1 MADSMTDTPFFPR
14 SVPIRIAD
22 LAALTG
28 SKVTAGDPE
37 MLVSGI
43 GPIEHSQV
51 GEVTFIENPRYI
63 KGLKDTGASA
73 IFASNRV
80 AKRIKGEIAILE
92 AANAYRAYALAA
104 QYFFPTS
111 VGCRGYHASVTGE
124 VSPAANVHPE
134 ARIEEGATIEPG
146 ASIGAGAEIGSG
158 TVIGANAVVSVN
170 VKVGRDCMV
179 GPGSVLQVCLVG
191 DRVILHPGVRI
202 GQDGFGFSMGP
213 DGHVKVPQI
222 GRVIVQDDVE
232 IGANTTIDRGTNR
245 DTIIGEG
252 TKIDN
257 LVQIGH
263 NVTIGRHC
271 IVVGLT
277 GISGSA
283 TLEDFVVL
291 GGQVGVNG
299 HITIGMGA
307 QIAGTSNVLG
317 DVPPGVKWG
326 GSPARPVRTWMR
338 EYAVVKKLAQKGLD
352 DGGSEPRDL
361 SENEN

>member
-1 MADSMTDTPFFPR
+1 MNDALFFPR
-14 SVPIRIAD
+14 SAPVTLAELAELTETRLASGDADARI
-22 LAALTG
+22 
-28 SKVTAGDPE
+28 
-37 MLVSGI
+37 SGI
-43 GPIEHSQV
+43 GPIDHSHV
-51 GEVTFIENPRYI
+51 GEITFIENPRYI
-63 KGLKDTGASA
+63 KDLATTGASA
-73 IFASNRV
+73 IFA
-80 AKRIKGEIAILE
+80 AKRVSSRIPDSLAVLE
-92 AANAYRAYALAA
+92 AKDAYRAYAIAA

-111 VGCRGYHASVTGE
+111 VGCRRMYAAGSGSV
-124 VSPAANVHPE
+124 SDSAYVHPDAVLE
-134 ARIEEGATIEPG
+134 DGVTIEPG
-146 ASIGAGAEIGSG
+146 ASVGEGAEIGAGSVICPNA
-158 TVIGANAVVSVN
+158 VIGPQVRI
-170 VKVGRDCMV
+170 GRNSMV
-179 GPGSVLQVCLVG
+179 GAGATVQVCLVG

-202 GQDGFGFSMGP
+202 GQDGFGFSMGA

-222 GRVIVQDDVE
+222 GRVIIQDDVE

-271 IVVGLT
+271 IIVGLT

-283 TLEDFVVL
+283 TLQDFVVL

-299 HITIGMGA
+299 HITIGQGA

-317 DVPPGVKWG
+317 DVPAGVRWG

-338 EYAVVKKLAQKGLD
+338 EYAVVKKLAQKGAD
-352 DGGSEPRDL
+352 DGAE
-361 SENEN
+361 